1 MTPIDGKLP
10 LVTSLLLAL
19 LAATPIAACGG
30 ASSPAAAVTVTSTTA
45 PASLSLRDEAGK
57 DESLSERASRA
68 PLTVLLF
75 FSSDCPVQKAHDA
88 RIRELVDAYGPR
100 GVAFSAVVSEVGA
113 DVAAER
119 AAAKQ
124 RGLGVPVLEDK
135 DAALADALDVEYS
148 THAVVL
154 DRERRVLY
162 TGGIDSDRTHLSP
175 KSSRW
180 LANALDEALAGKPVS
195 RAKTEPLG
203 CPLRKH

>member
-1 MTPIDGKLP
+1 MDDRLP
-10 LVTSLLLAL
+10 LVTAL
-19 LAATPIAACGG
+19 VLMLSAAAPTTACGG
-30 ASSPAAAVTVTSTTA
+30 APSQAAATVTSTTA
-45 PASLSLRDEAGK
+45 PASLSLRDDTGK
-57 DESLSERASRA
+57 DESLSERAARA

-75 FSSDCPVQKAHDA
+75 FSADCPVQKAHDA

-119 AAAKQ
+119 GAATQ

-135 DAALADALDVEYS
+135 DAALADALGVEYS

-154 DRERRVLY
+154 DRGRRVLY
-162 TGGIDSDRTHLSP
+162 SGGIDSDRTHLSP
-175 KSSRW
+175 KAERW
-180 LANALDEALAGKPVS
+180 LARALDEALAGKPVS

>member
-30 ASSPAAAVTVTSTTA
+30 ASSPAAVTVTSTTA